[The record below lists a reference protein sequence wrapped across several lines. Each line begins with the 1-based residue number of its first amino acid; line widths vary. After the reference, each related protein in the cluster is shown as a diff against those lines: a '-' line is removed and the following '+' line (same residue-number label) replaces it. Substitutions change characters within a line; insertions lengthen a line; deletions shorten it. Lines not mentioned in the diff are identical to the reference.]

1 MTSTTQRPSTSGAV
15 ALLTTLYPPPLEVR
29 TGSVRTPRAW
39 AAVPSPASPRLLV
52 PLGSRRTMARVVR
65 RQLTGRR
72 PRTRVVRQLLTL
84 AAATGVLRLPAFRVG
99 VVGGDGHPVGV
110 EEVLGDVLGRD
121 DLALTLPVGPP
132 RANRK
137 PVLQVTDLEGRVLAF
152 AKVGDQAL
160 TRALVRREAGA
171 LAALEQHDL
180 PDVLAPRLLGLR
192 EWDGNAV
199 LVQEALDI
207 PTDRL
212 TGEAAQ
218 HRLLAVVRDVAG
230 TAAGAPVAWLDHPY
244 RAVLEA
250 RITELENT
258 RGGDAVAG
266 LRAHLDALPPRLPL
280 GVAAWHGDLNPG
292 NVALLDGPCLVWDWE
307 RYETGVV
314 PGLDLLHHE
323 LHGAITVHGV
333 TPREAASALLDRAPA
348 TLAPL
353 DLHPVAADVVARLH
367 LLTLGSRYLAD
378 DQEAAGGDLGR
389 IGEWLLPALT
399 EAGR

>member
-1 MTSTTQRPSTSGAV
+1 M
-15 ALLTTLYPPPLEVR
+15 
-29 TGSVRTPRAW
+29 
-39 AAVPSPASPRLLV
+39 
-52 PLGSRRTMARVVR
+52 LG
-65 RQLTGRR
+65 
-72 PRTRVVRQLLTL
+72 
-84 AAATGVLRLPAFRVG
+84 
-99 VVGGDGHPVGV
+99 
-110 EEVLGDVLGRD
+110 EVLGRD

-137 PVLQVTDLEGRVLAF
+137 PVLQVTDPDGRVLAF
-152 AKVGDQAL
+152 AKVGDRSL
-160 TRALVRREAGA
+160 TRALVRREAEA

-180 PDVLAPRLLGLR
+180 PDLRAPRLLGHR
-192 EWDGNAV
+192 EWDGHAV

-212 TGEAAQ
+212 SGDAAH
-218 HRLLAVVRDVAG
+218 HRLLALVRDVAG

-244 RAVLEA
+244 RAEMEA
-250 RITELENT
+250 RITDLERT

-266 LRAHLDALPPRLPL
+266 LRAQADALPPRLPL
-280 GVAAWHGDLNPG
+280 GLAAWHGDLNPG
-292 NVALLDGPCLVWDWE
+292 NVALVDGPCLLWDWE

-333 TPREAASALLDRAPA
+333 SARDAAGALLDNAPA

-353 DLHPVAADVVARLH
+353 GLHPVAADVVARLH
-367 LLTLGSRYLAD
+367 LLTLGCRYLAD

-389 IGEWLLPALT
+389 IGEWLLPAL
-399 EAGR
+399 EEGGR